1 MIAVAQLVLPAVGAI
16 FAGFGLYLV
25 TLAVAAGMRLR
36 SEPPAPGHRLSRL
49 AVIVPAHDEERL
61 VAACIASLRA
71 QTYPSELYRIV
82 VVADNCG
89 DRTAEVAQAAGAD
102 VMVRTS
108 ALDARGKG
116 QALRWAMDDLLSATH
131 APDAL
136 VVVDADSV
144 CAPGMLSALQQQL
157 AAGHEVVQADYSLQV
172 EAGST
177 RSELVAAAFM
187 LFHRVRFTGRA
198 RLGMAAN
205 LVGNG
210 MLFSREVLEQYPWNA
225 FTGVEDLEFSLQL
238 RLEGIEPRFAAGAH
252 VSGPGPA
259 SRPGAVRQ
267 RMRWEGGRFH
277 AVRTY
282 FWPLVRTAA
291 ARRDPRLLD
300 AALDLATPPLSLLSI
315 ALGAG
320 SAITAAAVLLHAEP
334 AWALAPWLA
343 GLASVVAFVVIGLRA
358 VKAPASTWR
367 ALLRAPAFLAWK
379 LFTYVRLLRGFDVKA
394 WERTDRAGELVS
406 TDGRRHPSTD
416 GRRVDVVGV
425 PIDPV
430 DMTAAL
436 SRLRE
441 VMTGGR
447 LFQVSTINLDFM
459 VRAQSDPEVRRIFQ
473 RSDLNLADGAP
484 VVWLGRLLG
493 AAVPERVAGADLV
506 PALMTEAA
514 KVGARVFFLGGEG
527 GVAEQAAR
535 KMQELNPDMVV
546 AGFYEPPRA
555 SVEDMNSAEILARI
569 REARADILLV
579 AFGHPKQERWIDLNR
594 AELTVSVAIGV
605 GCVFDLIAGRT
616 RRAPAWMQVVGLEWA
631 YRLAGDPRRLF
642 GRYATD
648 AAWLLP
654 ITARALRARLSTPRV
669 AEPA

>member
-1 MIAVAQLVLPAVGAI
+1 MIAVAQFVLPTVGAI

-25 TLAVAAGMRLR
+25 TLAVAAGMELRSVGPASSQRLR
-36 SEPPAPGHRLSRL
+36 RL
-49 AVIVPAHDEERL
+49 AVVVPAHDEERL
-61 VAACIASLRA
+61 IAACIASLRA
-71 QTYPSELYRIV
+71 QSYPSELYRIV
-82 VVADNCG
+82 VVADNCS

-116 QALRWAMDDLLSATH
+116 QALRWAMDAILSA
-131 APDAL
+131 AAPPDAV

-157 AAGHEVVQADYSLQV
+157 VAGHEVVQADYSLAV

-210 MLFSREVLEQYPWNA
+210 MLFSREVLEQHPWNA

-252 VSGPGPA
+252 VSGPGSA
-259 SRPGAVRQ
+259 SRSGAVRQ

-282 FWPLVRTAA
+282 LWPLVRSAA
-291 ARRDPRLLD
+291 TRRDPRLLD

-320 SAITAAAVLLHAEP
+320 AAITAAAVLLHAEP
-334 AWALAPWLA
+334 AWALAPWLT
-343 GLASVVAFVVIGLRA
+343 GLALVVAFVVIGLRA
-358 VKAPASTWR
+358 VDAPVSTWR

-379 LFTYVRLLRGFDVKA
+379 TLTYVRLLRGFDVKA
-394 WERTDRAGELVS
+394 WDRTDRAGE
-406 TDGRRHPSTD
+406 HPSTD

-425 PIDPV
+425 PIDPI

-493 AAVPERVAGADLV
+493 AAVPERVAGADLI
-506 PALMTEAA
+506 PALMAEAA

-527 GVAEQAAR
+527 GVAEQAVR
-535 KMQELNPDMVV
+535 KMQELNPDLVV

-555 SVEDMNSAEILARI
+555 SVEDMNTAEILARI

-594 AELTVSVAIGV
+594 AELPVSVAIGV
-605 GCVFDLIAGRT
+605 GCVFDLIAGRS

-631 YRLAGDPRRLF
+631 YRLAGDPGRLF

>member
-1 MIAVAQLVLPAVGAI
+1 MIAVAQFVLPTVGAI

-25 TLAVAAGMRLR
+25 TLAVAAGMELRSVGPASSQRLR
-36 SEPPAPGHRLSRL
+36 RL
-49 AVIVPAHDEERL
+49 AVVVPAHDEERL
-61 VAACIASLRA
+61 IAACIASLRA
-71 QTYPSELYRIV
+71 QSYPSELYRIV
-82 VVADNCG
+82 VVADNCS

-116 QALRWAMDDLLSATH
+116 QALRWAMDALLSA
-131 APDAL
+131 AAPPDAV

-157 AAGHEVVQADYSLQV
+157 VAGHEVVQADYSLAV

-210 MLFSREVLEQYPWNA
+210 MLFSREVLEQHPWNA

-252 VSGPGPA
+252 VSGPGSA
-259 SRPGAVRQ
+259 SRSGAVRQ

-282 FWPLVRTAA
+282 LWPLVRSAA
-291 ARRDPRLLD
+291 TRRDPRLLD

-320 SAITAAAVLLHAEP
+320 AAITAAAVLLHAEP
-334 AWALAPWLA
+334 AWALAPWLT
-343 GLASVVAFVVIGLRA
+343 GLALVVAFVVIGLRA
-358 VKAPASTWR
+358 VDAPVSTWR

-379 LFTYVRLLRGFDVKA
+379 TLTYVRLLRGFDVKA
-394 WERTDRAGELVS
+394 WDRTDRAGE
-406 TDGRRHPSTD
+406 HPSTD

-425 PIDPV
+425 PIDPI

-493 AAVPERVAGADLV
+493 AAVPERVAGADLI
-506 PALMTEAA
+506 PALMAEAA

-527 GVAEQAAR
+527 GVAEQAVR
-535 KMQELNPDMVV
+535 KMQELNPDLVV

-555 SVEDMNSAEILARI
+555 SVEDMNTAEILARI

-594 AELTVSVAIGV
+594 AELPVSVAIGV
-605 GCVFDLIAGRT
+605 GCVFDLIAGRS

-631 YRLAGDPRRLF
+631 YRLAGDPGRLF

>member
-1 MIAVAQLVLPAVGAI
+1 MIAVAQFVLPTVGAI

-25 TLAVAAGMRLR
+25 ILAVAAGMELGSVGPASSQRLR
-36 SEPPAPGHRLSRL
+36 RL
-49 AVIVPAHDEERL
+49 AVVVPAHDEERL
-61 VAACIASLRA
+61 IAACIASLRA
-71 QTYPSELYRIV
+71 QSYPSELYRIV
-82 VVADNCG
+82 VVADNCS
-89 DRTAEVAQAAGAD
+89 DRTAEVAQTAGAD

-116 QALRWAMDDLLSATH
+116 QALRWAMDALLSA
-131 APDAL
+131 AAPPDAV

-157 AAGHEVVQADYSLQV
+157 VAGHEVVQADYSLAV

-210 MLFSREVLEQYPWNA
+210 MLFSREVLEQHPWNA

-252 VSGPGPA
+252 VSGPGSA
-259 SRPGAVRQ
+259 SRSGAVRQ

-282 FWPLVRTAA
+282 LWPLVRSAA
-291 ARRDPRLLD
+291 TRRDPRLLD

-320 SAITAAAVLLHAEP
+320 AAITAAAVLLHAEP
-334 AWALAPWLA
+334 AWALAPWLT
-343 GLASVVAFVVIGLRA
+343 GLALVVAFVVIGLRA
-358 VKAPASTWR
+358 VDAPVSTWR

-379 LFTYVRLLRGFDVKA
+379 TLTYVRLLRGFDVKA
-394 WERTDRAGELVS
+394 WDRTDRAGE
-406 TDGRRHPSTD
+406 HPSTD

-425 PIDPV
+425 PIDPI

-493 AAVPERVAGADLV
+493 AAVPERVAGADLI
-506 PALMTEAA
+506 PALMAEAA

-527 GVAEQAAR
+527 GVAEQAVR
-535 KMQELNPDMVV
+535 KMQELNPDLVV

-555 SVEDMNSAEILARI
+555 SVEDMNTAEILARI

-594 AELTVSVAIGV
+594 AELPVSVAIGV
-605 GCVFDLIAGRT
+605 GCVFDLIAGRS

-631 YRLAGDPRRLF
+631 YRLAGDPGRLF

>member
-1 MIAVAQLVLPAVGAI
+1 MIAVAQLVLPTVGAV
-16 FAGFGLYLV
+16 FAALGLYLV
-25 TLAVAAGMRLR
+25 TLAVAAGFARR
-36 SEPPAPGHRLSRL
+36 IDSPSPGDLLSRL
-49 AVIVPAHDEERL
+49 AVVVPAHDEERL
-61 VAACIASLRA
+61 IAACIASLRA
-71 QTYPSELYRIV
+71 QSYPSELYRIV
-82 VVADNCG
+82 VVADNCS
-89 DRTAEVAQAAGAD
+89 DRTAEVAQAAGAE

-116 QALRWAMDDLLSATH
+116 QALRWAMDALLSAAG
-131 APDAL
+131 APDAV

-144 CAPGMLSALQQQL
+144 CEPGMLSALQQEL
-157 AAGHEVVQADYSLQV
+157 AAGHGVVQADYSLAA

-177 RSELVAAAFM
+177 RSELVAAAFL

-210 MLFSREVLEQYPWNA
+210 MLFSREVLEQHPWNA

-238 RLEGIEPRFAAGAH
+238 RLEGIEPRFAAAAH
-252 VSGPGPA
+252 VSGPGSA
-259 SRPGAVRQ
+259 SRSGAVRQ

-282 FWPLVRTAA
+282 LWPLVRTAA
-291 ARRDPRLLD
+291 TRRDPRLLD
-300 AALDLATPPLSLLSI
+300 AALDLATPPLSLLCM
-315 ALGAG
+315 ALLAG
-320 SAITAAAVLLHAEP
+320 TAITTAAVLLHAEP

-343 GLASVVAFVVIGLRA
+343 GLASIVAFVVIGLRA
-358 VKAPASTWR
+358 VDAPAGTWR
-367 ALLRAPAFLAWK
+367 ALVRAPAFLAWK
-379 LFTYVRLLRGFDVKA
+379 LFTYARLLRGFDVKA
-394 WERTDRAGELVS
+394 WDRTDRAGEHS
-406 TDGRRHPSTD
+406 PADERRHPSTD
-416 GRRVDVVGV
+416 GSRVDVVGV
-425 PIDPV
+425 PIDPI

-436 SRLRE
+436 ARLRD

-506 PALMTEAA
+506 PALMAQAA
-514 KVGARVFFLGGEG
+514 EVGARVFFLGGEG

-535 KMQELNPDMVV
+535 KMEELNPGLVV

-555 SVEDMNSAEILARI
+555 AVEDMNSPEILARI

-594 AELTVSVAIGV
+594 AELPVSVAIGV
-605 GCVFDLIAGRT
+605 GCVFDLIAGRSG
-616 RRAPAWMQVVGLEWA
+616 RAPAWMQAVGLEWA

-654 ITARALRARLSTPRV
+654 ITARALRARLSTQRV